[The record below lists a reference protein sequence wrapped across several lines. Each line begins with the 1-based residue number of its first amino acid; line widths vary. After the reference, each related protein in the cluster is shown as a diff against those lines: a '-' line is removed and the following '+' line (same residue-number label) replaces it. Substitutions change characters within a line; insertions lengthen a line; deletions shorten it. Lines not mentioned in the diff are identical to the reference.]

1 VNKPLSKVLIAI
13 AVLFACGVKAQDK
26 TPANRERIQLTVYDN
41 GLAFVRDARSIL
53 LKQGRHQVTFRGISR
68 QLIPST
74 LLMRVL
80 DNDFGVHILEQSFAL
95 LPATYKDL
103 LDRSIGQTITFVTK
117 NSFTQQFE
125 SRQGI
130 LINPE
135 TADGSML
142 VDVDGRVEKFTDA
155 RVSFNNTP
163 SHIMP
168 FPSLHAVFESG
179 QETHAT
185 VEMSYI
191 TPGVGWSMNY
201 TAEVNE
207 SDDTVDFLGLATIKN
222 QTLIDFHQAEMM
234 LVATPSPKKV
244 DLGEE
249 AEQKA
254 VENGDTKKDVKARID
269 KHEIV
274 PNGPKE
280 PSVQEFKTRDLRG
293 NSYPIMTLVDLAP
306 RQTKNIVYTQAQKI
320 MGERQFWLVLNTQ
333 YDKDSDGAIQQV
345 PVTTMISIAN
355 TTQNGLGLP
364 LPGGNLLVYH
374 KTQSDF
380 AKVSDQNRIN
390 HTAIEGK
397 IPLRLGDAKGIE
409 ASAQQTDYKQLGP
422 RVIEVGYRIIIKNHR
437 DRSAMIRVLKELK
450 PQHAHDVNVSRENH
464 PHKREN
470 GLLWVLEVP
479 ARDHQELRY
488 RLRITYPEESD

>member
-1 VNKPLSKVLIAI
+1 VNKLLFRMLVAT
-13 AVLFACGVKAQDK
+13 AVFFACALKAQNK
-26 TPANRERIQLTVYDN
+26 PPANRERIQLTVYDN
-41 GLAFVRDARSIL
+41 NLAFIRDARSIL
-53 LKQGRHQVTFRGISR
+53 LKQGRQQVTFRGISR

-80 DNDFGVHILEQSFAL
+80 DNDFGVQILEQSFAL

-103 LDRSIGQTITFVTK
+103 LDRAIGQTITFTTI
-117 NSFTQQFE
+117 NSLTQQFE
-125 SRQGI
+125 SHQGI

-142 VDVDGRVEKFTDA
+142 VDVDGRVEKFMDA

-179 QETHAT
+179 QETHST

-207 SDDTVDFLGLATIKN
+207 SDDTVDFLGLATIQN
-222 QTLIDFHQAEMM
+222 QTLIDFQQAEMM

-244 DLGEE
+244 VLSEE
-249 AEQKA
+249 ADNKPS
-254 VENGDTKKDVKARID
+254 ENGDAGKDAKAKID
-269 KHEIV
+269 KSDK
-274 PNGPKE
+274 GPLLQKE
-280 PSVQEFKTRDLRG
+280 HFAHEFKTRDLRG
-293 NSYPIMTLVDLAP
+293 NSYSITKLVDLAP

-355 TTQNGLGLP
+355 TLQNGLGLP

-374 KTQSDF
+374 KTHSDF

-450 PQHAHDVNVSRENH
+450 PQHAHDVSVSRENN

-488 RLRITYPEESD
+488 RLRITYPEESE

>member
-1 VNKPLSKVLIAI
+1 MNNPLFKVFVATV
-13 AVLFACGVKAQDK
+13 AVLFSYCLNAQDK
-26 TPANRERIQLTVYDN
+26 SPANRERIQLTVYDN
-41 GLAFVRDARSIL
+41 NLAFVRDARSIH
-53 LKQGRHQVTFRGISR
+53 LKQGRQQVTFRGISR

-74 LLMRVL
+74 LLMRIL
-80 DNDFGVHILEQSFAL
+80 DNDFGVQILEQSFAL
-95 LPATYKDL
+95 QPATYKDL
-103 LDRSIGQTITFVTK
+103 LERAIGQNITFTARNPVTQK
-117 NSFTQQFE
+117 YETL
-125 SRQGI
+125 QGI

-135 TADGSML
+135 MPSVL
-142 VDVDGRVEKFTDA
+142 IVDVDGHVQRYMGAYVN
-155 RVSFNNTP
+155 FNNSP

-168 FPSLHAVFESG
+168 FPSLHTVFESA
-179 QETHAT
+179 QETSAT

-207 SDDTVDFLGLATIKN
+207 SDDTVDFLGLATVQN

-234 LVATPSPKKV
+234 LVATPSPKKATLNEAKPSK
-244 DLGEE
+244 DPESDDAMREAKPKGEKTHSLQKDTE
-249 AEQKA
+249 A
-254 VENGDTKKDVKARID
+254 
-269 KHEIV
+269 
-274 PNGPKE
+274 
-280 PSVQEFKTRDLRG
+280 QEFRTRDLRG
-293 NSYPIMTLVDLAP
+293 NSYPITKLVDLAP

-320 MGERQFWLVLNTQ
+320 TGERQFWLVINTQ

-355 TTQNGLGLP
+355 APQSGLGLP
-364 LPGGNLLVYH
+364 LPRGNLLVYH

-390 HTAIEGK
+390 HTAIDGK
-397 IPLRLGDAKGIE
+397 IPLRLGDAEGIV

-437 DRSAMIRVLKELK
+437 DRSALIRVLKELK
-450 PQHAHDVNVSRENH
+450 PQHTHDVNVSRENH

-488 RLRITYPEESD
+488 RLRITYPEESE